1 MNEKIQLKKVN
12 PDNWRTN
19 FQLYDDQK
27 SYVSN
32 VTGILARA
40 YAYREFRSEVYII
53 YVNENPAGMAMYY
66 DLDDL
71 EAYDFSQF
79 FIDKRYQGHGYGKE
93 AAKAVLEL
101 MKKDGKYKKVTLCY
115 IDGNEA
121 ARKMYESLGFK
132 ATGEV
137 DEDEVIMIKEL

>member
-40 YAYREFRSEVYII
+40 YAFREFRSEVYII

-101 MKKDGKYKKVTLCY
+101 MKKDGKYKKVILCY